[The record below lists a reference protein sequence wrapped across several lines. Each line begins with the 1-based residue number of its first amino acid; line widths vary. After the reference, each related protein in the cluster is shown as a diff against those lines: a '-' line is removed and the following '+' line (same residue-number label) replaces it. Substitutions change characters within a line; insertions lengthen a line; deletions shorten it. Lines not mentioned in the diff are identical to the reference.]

1 MHRISKTT
9 CRTINKSKRM
19 KKLIFILFA
28 AFLMPS
34 VLRAEESTP
43 VDTLKGKDGNLYIIS
58 KGANGEVTGIQVARK
73 DAKGALM
80 KKGDL
85 IPYLKDAAQ
94 QPGGKTASR
103 VFDVVEVMP
112 SFPGGDVAMMDFV
125 MKNMKYPV
133 DAEKKKVQGRVLVQ
147 FVVAK
152 DGMLK
157 DIRVARSVYPSLDE
171 EALRVVKSMPKWIP
185 GKQNGKPVNV
195 KYMMPFTFKLN

>member
-1 MHRISKTT
+1 
-9 CRTINKSKRM
+9 M

-28 AFLMPS
+28 ALLMPS
-34 VLRAEESTP
+34 VLRAKESTP

-85 IPYLKDAAQ
+85 I